1 MIAGTPY
8 FKAVSMRITRYA
20 LAKTVPQLD
29 YARVELDKQRRDAGY
44 QFTRCKG
51 RHTSSLGLVAVTAG
65 GMIGNMEIR
74 SGGTADRAMREDSVD
89 GAVTALLLLSR
100 RSNRLGSRRLPRGR
114 SLYDLRLQWNFNDPS
129 MDVVVASLKDA
140 SDAQKLGE

>member
-1 MIAGTPY
+1 MIAGTPNL
-8 FKAVSMRITRYA
+8 KAVSMRITRYA

-89 GAVTALLLLSR
+89 GAVTALL
-100 RSNRLGSRRLPRGR
+100 
-114 SLYDLRLQWNFNDPS
+114 YDLRLQWNFNDPP

-140 SDAQKLGE
+140 SDAQKLGA

>member
-29 YARVELDKQRRDAGY
+29 YARAELDKQRRDAGY

-65 GMIGNMEIR
+65 GMIGNMKIR
-74 SGGTADRAMREDSVD
+74 SGGTADRAMREGSVD

-100 RSNRLGSRRLPRGR
+100 RSNVAVKTLKCCCQDAQMLLSRRSNVAVKTLKQAWLTTTATRAK
-114 SLYDLRLQWNFNDPS
+114 SL
-129 MDVVVASLKDA
+129 
-140 SDAQKLGE
+140 

>member
-29 YARVELDKQRRDAGY
+29 YARAELDKQRRDAGY
-44 QFTRCKG
+44 
-51 RHTSSLGLVAVTAG
+51 HSLGLVAVTAG
-65 GMIGNMEIR
+65 GMIGNMKIR
-74 SGGTADRAMREDSVD
+74 SGGTADRAMREGSVD

-114 SLYDLRLQWNFNDPS
+114 SLYDLRLQWNFNDPP
-129 MDVVVASLKDA
+129 MGVVVASLKDA